1 MVQDKKWKLA
11 VWTMTLAS
19 VITGNA
25 IIGFYVQLDGALA
38 MLGQGLGLV
47 TLAVGIYSAANVAQ
61 KKVISENYI
70 PEKDGR
76 CAD

>member
-1 MVQDKKWKLA
+1 MKDKKWKLA
-11 VWTMTLAS
+11 VWGMLLATMIIVS
-19 VITGNA
+19 A
-25 IIGFYVQLDGALA
+25 IFGFFMDKAGALSF
-38 MLGQGLGLV
+38 LGQGIGLGTLV
-47 TLAVGIYSAANVAQ
+47 LGMYATANVAQ